1 MKKREFDC
9 VEMMHRSAEIVQ
21 AKMAGMTREEQ
32 AAFLQEQTDL
42 LRRRQAELREQ
53 RKAS

>member
-1 MKKREFDC
+1 
-9 VEMMHRSAEIVQ
+9 MMHEAAAKVQ
-21 AKMAGMTREEQ
+21 EEMSKLDFDGQ
-32 AAFLQEQTDL
+32 VALLQWHADE